1 MEDKVITGYMDKIDF
16 ECEAG
21 DNPNGNIFY
30 PSEEALLKEMSCAE
44 FCGIVEVE
52 IRLKRVISEGKDE

>member
-1 MEDKVITGYMDKIDF
+1 MEDKIIIGYMDKIDF

-21 DNPNGNIFY
+21 DNPNGNIFF
-30 PSEEALLKEMSCAE
+30 PTVEDLLKERTCAE

-52 IRLKRVISEGKDE
+52 IRLKRVVQEEKD

>member
-1 MEDKVITGYMDKIDF
+1 MEDKIIIGYMDKIDF

-30 PSEEALLKEMSCAE
+30 PSVEALLKEISSKRMSAYS
-44 FCGIVEVE
+44 F
-52 IRLKRVISEGKDE
+52 